1 MVNADALVHEE
12 IVVNLKIIGE
22 SNSKVFKVKTDKSV
36 GDFSDEEIKEVMGL
50 GSEDVYLVNMGR
62 QLDNSLTFKTLEIE
76 NES

>member
-1 MVNADALVHEE
+1 MVNVDALVLEE
-12 IVVNLKIIGE
+12 IIVNVKVIGE
-22 SNSKVFKVKTDKSV
+22 CNSKVFKVKTDKSV
-36 GDFSDEEIKEVMGL
+36 GDFIDEEIKEALGL